1 MKITTPTEKPYLLSL
16 QVLACSTQSKHPVY
30 NIYVNDQIVTVPP
43 VTMDTTAD
51 QQQLY
56 TYKLETQKL
65 DSVTVEL
72 LNKEPND
79 TTVVDQKII
88 DDLYIV
94 VKQLQIDN
102 INIGIDKFNKISN
115 YQNKENIQNTFGFMG
130 FNGKLKFK
138 IHKNLLYTLFMT
150 SVID

>member
-1 MKITTPTEKPYLLSL
+1 VVTDVPVSAEHTTP
-16 QVLACSTQSKHPVY
+16 
-30 NIYVNDQIVTVPP
+30 
-43 VTMDTTAD
+43 
-51 QQQLY
+51 QQCLY
-56 TYKLETQKL
+56 TYKLKTHTL
-65 DSVTVEL
+65 DSITIEL

-94 VKQLQIDN
+94 VKQLQVDN

-138 IHKNLLYTLFMT
+138 IHKNLLYTLFIT
-150 SVID
+150 SVIN